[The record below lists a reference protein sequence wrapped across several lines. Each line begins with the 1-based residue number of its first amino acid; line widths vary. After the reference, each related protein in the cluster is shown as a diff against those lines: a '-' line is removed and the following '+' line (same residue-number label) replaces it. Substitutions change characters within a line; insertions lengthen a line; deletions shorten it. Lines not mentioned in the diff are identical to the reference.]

1 MLSWRLLERYNLLTA
16 YLLPRSDTH
25 IIMSQIR
32 HRSKGRAKPGT
43 ADMSEESDI
52 MLQHMLGGRPTERGR
67 KQPASAA
74 EMFDLQQLPSDPFT
88 DTPDDSP
95 VRAIFKQL
103 AHSLTV
109 LSSAADLML
118 ANKSSGSP
126 PQSLHVWLRPN
137 ARQAEEAM
145 HSLREMRLGPSHAMT
160 ELSQCLT
167 ILVLAADMLSAG
179 QLSEADAHECYE
191 LLRRN
196 ANRAVSG
203 LYELH
208 AQINTDTAE

>member
-1 MLSWRLLERYNLLTA
+1 
-16 YLLPRSDTH
+16 
-25 IIMSQIR
+25 
-32 HRSKGRAKPGT
+32 
-43 ADMSEESDI
+43 
-52 MLQHMLGGRPTERGR
+52 MLQHMLGGSPTEHGR
-67 KQPASAA
+67 KQPAPAA

-88 DTPDDSP
+88 DTPDDNP
-95 VRAIFKQL
+95 IREIFKQL

-109 LSSAADLML
+109 LSGAADLML
-118 ANKSSGSP
+118 ANKSSSAAP
-126 PQSLHVWLRPN
+126 PGLHVWLRPN

-145 HSLREMRLGPSHAMT
+145 HRLRELRLGPSHAMT

-179 QLSEADAHECYE
+179 QLSEVDAQECYE

-208 AQINTDTAE
+208 AQINTDAAQ

>member
-1 MLSWRLLERYNLLTA
+1 MDQT
-16 YLLPRSDTH
+16 
-25 IIMSQIR
+25 R
-32 HRSKGRAKPGT
+32 HRTKGRAKPGA
-43 ADMSEESDI
+43 ADMSEESDV
-52 MLQHMLGGRPTERGR
+52 MLQHMLGGPPTEHGR
-67 KQPASAA
+67 KQPMSAA
-74 EMFDLQQLPSDPFT
+74 EMFDLQQLPGDPFT

-95 VRAIFKQL
+95 IRAIFKQL

-109 LSSAADLML
+109 LSGAADLML
-118 ANKSSGSP
+118 ANKSSSP
-126 PQSLHVWLRPN
+126 TPQSLHVWLRPN

-145 HSLREMRLGPSHAMT
+145 HRLRELRLGPSHAMT

-208 AQINTDTAE
+208 AQLNPDVAQ

>member
-1 MLSWRLLERYNLLTA
+1 M
-16 YLLPRSDTH
+16 D
-25 IIMSQIR
+25 QKR
-32 HRSKGRAKPGT
+32 HHSKHRAKPGA
-43 ADMSEESDI
+43 ADMSEESYV
-52 MLQHMLGGRPTERGR
+52 MLQHMLGGPPTEHSR
-67 KQPASAA
+67 KQSMSAA
-74 EMFDLQQLPSDPFT
+74 EMFDLQPLPSDPFT

-95 VRAIFKQL
+95 LRVIFKQL

-109 LSSAADLML
+109 LSGAADLML
-118 ANKSSGSP
+118 ANKSSSQA
-126 PQSLHVWLRPN
+126 PQALHVWLHPN

-145 HSLREMRLGPSHAMT
+145 HRLREMRLGPSHAMT

-179 QLSEADAHECYE
+179 QLSDVDAQECYE

-208 AQINTDTAE
+208 AQINPDVAQ

>member
-1 MLSWRLLERYNLLTA
+1 
-16 YLLPRSDTH
+16 
-25 IIMSQIR
+25 
-32 HRSKGRAKPGT
+32 
-43 ADMSEESDI
+43 
-52 MLQHMLGGRPTERGR
+52 MLQHMLGGSPTEHGR
-67 KQPASAA
+67 KQPRTAA
-74 EMFDLQQLPSDPFT
+74 ELFDLQQFPSDPST

-95 VRAIFKQL
+95 LRVIFKQL

-118 ANKSSGSP
+118 ANKSSSP
-126 PQSLHVWLRPN
+126 APQALYIWLHPN

-145 HSLREMRLGPSHAMT
+145 HRLRELRIGPSHAMT

-179 QLSEADAHECYE
+179 QLSEADAQECYE

-208 AQINTDTAE
+208 AQINPDATP

>member
-1 MLSWRLLERYNLLTA
+1 
-16 YLLPRSDTH
+16 
-25 IIMSQIR
+25 
-32 HRSKGRAKPGT
+32 
-43 ADMSEESDI
+43 
-52 MLQHMLGGRPTERGR
+52 MLQHMLGALPTEHGR
-67 KQPASAA
+67 KQHLSAA
-74 EMFDLQQLPSDPFT
+74 EMSDLQRLPSGPFT
-88 DTPDDSP
+88 NTPDDDP
-95 VRAIFKQL
+95 VQVIFKQL

-109 LSSAADLML
+109 LSGAADLML
-118 ANKSSGSP
+118 ANKSSSAA
-126 PQSLHVWLRPN
+126 PQGLHVWLRPN

-145 HSLREMRLGPSHAMT
+145 HRLRELRLGPSHAMT

-191 LLRRN
+191 LLCRN

-208 AQINTDTAE
+208 AQINPDTVQ

>member
-1 MLSWRLLERYNLLTA
+1 MDQT
-16 YLLPRSDTH
+16 
-25 IIMSQIR
+25 R
-32 HRSKGRAKPGT
+32 HRLKRRAKPGS

-52 MLQHMLGGRPTERGR
+52 MLQHMLGGLPTEHGR
-67 KQPASAA
+67 KQPVSAA
-74 EMFDLQQLPSDPFT
+74 EIFDLQQTPGDLFT
-88 DTPDDSP
+88 DTPDDNP

-109 LSSAADLML
+109 LSGAADLML
-118 ANKSSGSP
+118 ANKSSNSSHQG
-126 PQSLHVWLRPN
+126 LHVWLRPN

-145 HSLREMRLGPSHAMT
+145 HRLRELKLGPSHAMT

-179 QLSEADAHECYE
+179 QLSEIDAQECYE

-208 AQINTDTAE
+208 AQLNPDNAQ

>member
-1 MLSWRLLERYNLLTA
+1 
-16 YLLPRSDTH
+16 
-25 IIMSQIR
+25 
-32 HRSKGRAKPGT
+32 
-43 ADMSEESDI
+43 
-52 MLQHMLGGRPTERGR
+52 MLGGPPTEHGR

-74 EMFDLQQLPSDPFT
+74 EMFDLQPMPGNPFT

-95 VRAIFKQL
+95 VRAIFKRL
-103 AHSLTV
+103 AHALTV

-118 ANKSSGSP
+118 ANKSSSP
-126 PQSLHVWLRPN
+126 TPQSLHVWLRPN

-145 HSLREMRLGPSHAMT
+145 HKLRELRLGPSHAMT

-179 QLSEADAHECYE
+179 QLSDVDAQECYE

-208 AQINTDTAE
+208 AQLNPDAAK